1 MRRIPHTILTL
12 LLAALLLLAGCGNN
26 QEPTLPTLPGGLPD
40 ASTAAGQTTAAP
52 TISPDA
58 PTTAVPVTAAPTTS
72 PVPQTASPAPATT
85 AVPLTEIP
93 TSETAPTTTTRYIVT
108 DYPTSGDPSDPDA
121 TVQPTEPASTEDPS
135 LLSLRER
142 AAAYLAQMDARTRL
156 FQLMIVPPEAICLE
170 NPATTPDG
178 LKLSAY
184 PVSGLVYQAQNMEN
198 AGQLTE
204 LVEGHQ
210 EASRLPLFIC
220 VEEEGG
226 RASCLIRTI
235 GTTPIKNMFT
245 YRGDGIEKA
254 RTNALTLA
262 TDIRQYGFNL
272 DLAPVADVWTDPE
285 NKVIGERAYSDDFAK
300 TAPLIA
306 AAVKGFH
313 EGGVICTLKHFPG
326 YGAAAPEE
334 EGGIPTLNKT
344 PDRLREEEFLP
355 FLAGIE
361 AGADLV
367 MTAYVSVPEADP
379 QEPAVFSRR
388 IVTDLLR
395 NGLAF
400 DGVIITNNLT
410 DAAEASSLSA
420 GEACLKALNAG
431 CDLLYCPAGDPET
444 LGACADYLAEAMQAG
459 RLSAAR
465 VDESVLRI
473 LMLKIKYGILP

>member
-1 MRRIPHTILTL
+1 MRRIPHTVLTL
-12 LLAALLLLAGCGNN
+12 LLAALLLLAGCGKK
-26 QEPTLPTLPGGLPD
+26 QDPTLPTVPGGLPE

-58 PTTAVPVTAAPTTS
+58 PTTAVPVTT
-72 PVPQTASPAPATT
+72 TASSPTDSVPATASVPST
-85 AVPLTEIP
+85 AAP

-108 DYPTSGDPSDPDA
+108 DYPTSGDPSASDPDVTA
-121 TVQPTEPASTEDPS
+121 QPTEPASTEDPS

-142 AAAYLAQMDARTRL
+142 AAAYLAQMDTRTRL
-156 FQLMIVPPEAICLE
+156 FQLMIVAPEAICLE

-198 AGQLTE
+198 AEQLTA

-210 EASRLPLFIC
+210 KASVLPLFIC

-235 GTTPIKNMFT
+235 GTTPVKNMFT

-272 DLAPVADVWTDPE
+272 DLAPVADVWTEPE
-285 NKVIGERAYSDDFAK
+285 NKVIGERAYGDDFAK
-300 TAPLIA
+300 TAALIA

-326 YGAAAPEE
+326 YGAAAPET
-334 EGGIPTLNKT
+334 EGGIPAVNKT
-344 PDRLREEEFLP
+344 PDQLREEEFLP

-367 MTAYVSVPEADP
+367 MTAYLSVPEADP
-379 QEPAVFSRR
+379 LEPAVFSRR

-400 DGVIITNNLT
+400 DGVIITDNLA
-410 DAAEASSLSA
+410 DAAAASSLSA

-431 CDLLYCPAGDPET
+431 CDLLFCPAGDPET
-444 LGACADYLAEAMQAG
+444 LGACADYLAEALQAG

-465 VDESVLRI
+465 VDESLLRI